1 MSDLNRWEMHGPVR
15 TLRTHLAEWNPDI
28 GDWRPLKS
36 RAVVTFRR
44 DGQLSESEYHNPD
57 GSVMRHARVYEES
70 GRLTEDQWWTNSV
83 LTNRLLH
90 TYDVDG
96 RPASSIAIDAD
107 GTERESELCRYDEVG
122 RKTKVVFL
130 PVPENR
136 AESCSPSSGG
146 IHYGVEGT
154 DTAYSA
160 PGATTNTITY
170 DERELPSEVSF
181 HDANHALV
189 CRVVFSRDRDGRV
202 QSERMQL
209 DRPGTLF
216 GPAID
221 VDVPTDE
228 RASLAE
234 LLTAAFE
241 DHTLLQAT
249 YAYDEKGRRRE
260 RVRRI
265 GQLSEE
271 RDTFRY
277 DDYDNPVEQVT
288 VHLSRD
294 MRIDD
299 GAVKIEDRPPQVQH
313 IRFEYQYDAYGN
325 WTERVVWQR
334 TGPNADERR
343 SNIERRTITYYGH

>member
-15 TLRTHLAEWNPDI
+15 TLRTHFAEWNPDI

-36 RAVVTFRR
+36 RAVVTFRP
-44 DGQLSESEYHNPD
+44 DGQLSKSEYHNPD
-57 GSVMRHARVYEES
+57 GSVVRHARVYTES
-70 GRLTEDQWWTNSV
+70 GRLTEDQWWTNDV
-83 LTNRLLH
+83 LTNRVLH
-90 TYDVDG
+90 TYGVDG
-96 RPASSIAIDAD
+96 RPASSIAVDAD
-107 GTERESELCRYDEVG
+107 GTEREAELSRYDDVG

-130 PVPENR
+130 RVPESN
-136 AESCSPSSGG
+136 AASGSPSSGG
-146 IHYGVEGT
+146 THYGVEGT
-154 DTAYSA
+154 DAAYPA
-160 PGATTNTITY
+160 PGATTNTTTY

-181 HDANHALV
+181 HDANRALV

-202 QSERMQL
+202 QSERLQF

-216 GPAID
+216 GQAVD
-221 VDVPTDE
+221 VNVPTDE
-228 RASLAE
+228 RESLAE

-241 DHTLLQAT
+241 DLTFSLAT

-271 RDTFRY
+271 RVTFRY

-288 VHLSRD
+288 VDLSRD
-294 MRIDD
+294 MRIDE
-299 GAVKIEDRPPQVQH
+299 GAVKIEDRPAQVQH

-334 TGPNADERR
+334 IGPNTDERR